1 MKFAIDTFLRAF
13 ILLFLLASVVVEVH
27 AADIE
32 RGRTITDETT
42 KKDVQ
47 EKIRRLFPSRK
58 ADVERINGINLPIFR
73 GYKLLR
79 VAVYEWM
86 LLEHPFMPGPG
97 SFGMFAYGQGKLIYL
112 NRANDNLEKILW
124 AERQGRVETID
135 PEVMAHVLILCKLSK
150 GAVHADLVKT
160 SGDILS
166 YEKDDQSDSS
176 GYVVNKEKLARH
188 KRNIDKPRWESRGS
202 RQILTFYI
210 LWGWMHDVQ
219 ELSKVTASFDRSS
232 ANVSIDKEILESKIF
247 DEVPDVIY

>member
-1 MKFAIDTFLRAF
+1 MKSVAIKFSRAF
-13 ILLFLLASVVVEVH
+13 IILLALASPAIEAT

-32 RGRTITDETT
+32 RGQRVNDETT

-58 ADVERINGINLPIFR
+58 ADVEWINGINLPAFR

-79 VAVYEWM
+79 VAVYELT
-86 LLEHPFMPGPG
+86 LLEHPILPSGG
-97 SFGMFAYGQGKLIYL
+97 SFGMFAYGQGKVIYL
-112 NRANDNLEKILW
+112 NRANDNLEKLLW

-135 PEVMAHVLILCKLSK
+135 PEALARVLILCKLPK
-150 GAVHADLVKT
+150 GGAHADLMKT
-160 SGDILS
+160 SEDILS
-166 YEKDDQSDSS
+166 YEKDDPP

-188 KRNIDKPRWESRGS
+188 KRSIDKPRWESRGS
-202 RQILTFYI
+202 SQILTFYI

-232 ANVSIDKEILESKIF
+232 ANVSIKKEILESKIF
-247 DEVPDVIY
+247 DEVPDIIY